1 MHIWFQNNSNVASV
15 HLALVKLLWLTD
27 PTLSQVKAWQNNQRI
42 WDLVLLV
49 ETFCFSWEKALY
61 TCSSYRPV
69 SQPLLP
75 GCAPRPFLLPCG
87 HPSSDRCFNIDSLAL
102 YWRQWASAIVLRK
115 RHFSTGKKRTKKKKN
130 RRPCC
135 LDGPASLSNLPR
147 RREDVRACDAEAVC
161 AVRASGSNAGS
172 TGRKEGRA
180 PLVFTLPL
188 GRLDREN
195 KL

>member
-1 MHIWFQNNSNVASV
+1 MTEQPEDMIFSAFSWDIFLKKKLYIVLWRAHLPGLWASRSSLVVPLGSSCCPVATHPQTGVSI
-15 HLALVKLLWLTD
+15 LTLWLCTD
-27 PTLSQVKAWQNNQRI
+27 
-42 WDLVLLV
+42 
-49 ETFCFSWEKALY
+49 
-61 TCSSYRPV
+61 V
-69 SQPLLP
+69 SE
-75 GCAPRPFLLPCG
+75 PRPLFC
-87 HPSSDRCFNIDSLAL
+87 
-102 YWRQWASAIVLRK
+102 ASGTFQQA
-115 RHFSTGKKRTKKKKN
+115 KKKKKTIN

-135 LDGPASLSNLPR
+135 LDGPARLSNLPR